1 MRNTRTIILASL
13 LLTTATTSLAL
24 AGRKIP
30 WPVTVDLAAHHAWGS
45 LASTRNSPDSTSML
59 GCGVHYDYVNK
70 KNNVN
75 CAAVDAKGNSAQC
88 ATQQPELV
96 QIALGINGDS
106 FLGFRWDD
114 QGTCT
119 DIEVVNAS
127 YLEPKQP

>member
-1 MRNTRTIILASL
+1 MRNTRTVFLASL

-24 AGRKIP
+24 AGSKTW
-30 WPVTVDLAAHHAWGS
+30 WPVTVDLAGRHAWGS
-45 LASTRNSPDSTSML
+45 LASTRNSPDSTSMI
-59 GCGVHYDYVNK
+59 GCGVHYDNVNK

-75 CAAVDAKGNSAQC
+75 CAASDAKGTWAQC

-106 FLGFRWDD
+106 LLGFRWDD
-114 QGTCT
+114 KGVCT

>member
-1 MRNTRTIILASL
+1 MRNTRTVFLASL

-24 AGRKIP
+24 AGSKTW
-30 WPVTVDLAAHHAWGS
+30 WPVTVDLAGRHAWGS
-45 LASTRNSPDSTSML
+45 LASTRNSPDSTSMI
-59 GCGVHYDYVNK
+59 GCGVHYDNVNK

-75 CAAVDAKGNSAQC
+75 CAASDAKGTSTQC

-106 FLGFRWDD
+106 LLGFRWDD
-114 QGTCT
+114 KGVCT